1 VLELYGDEDAGIDA
15 HSVMNRLAAHPAR
28 DRVVPLVEWALAA
41 ESPRALLE
49 GGLRALQ
56 ARAFERET
64 AEKALELREEE
75 RASALTGGADAAAR
89 STRAVEIAREIDEKR
104 RMAAASR
111 TE

>member
-1 VLELYGDEDAGIDA
+1 
-15 HSVMNRLAAHPAR
+15 MNRLEAHPAR

-49 GGLRALQ
+49 GGLRTLQTRAL
-56 ARAFERET
+56 ERET
-64 AEKALELREEE
+64 AENARLLREEE
-75 RASALTGGADAAAR
+75 RTSALTGGPDAAAR

-104 RMAAASR
+104 RMAASSR